1 MGRARLA
8 AGLIVALGLGAS
20 ASAEDDLEKQAA
32 GCQPTPGLRAA
43 EDVRFG
49 RCLFHSR
56 TAFGQD
62 PQGPF
67 ANCATCHYGRDF
79 TDRGTHLVQI
89 TNAAGETVQVLR
101 RTPSLLNAAINFPYT
116 WDGRAATLQDAARGA
131 ILSPVEMNGRSVTD
145 EQLDALAAFMLSLSP
160 PERPLPFPLPLALPS
175 NVGTTRL
182 EVAPAQGPAE
192 TGRPGLLPPEAPL
205 FNCRPFPGPLPLEP
219 GLDPGTARAE
229 VAPTQPAPGPSAPG
243 LRPLPV
249 PPPCPPIGE
258 HILRGQRIFLG
269 KGACATCHTPPTLTN
284 NTITTNQVQ
293 ANFSGK
299 TDRGAGFV
307 GTGPEGHFKVPSL
320 RALDTARP
328 FMHNG
333 ALAKLDQVVRFYNR
347 SLNLNLTPRE
357 VEDLI
362 AYLRTL

>member
-1 MGRARLA
+1 MARGRLA
-8 AGLIVALGLGAS
+8 AILIVALGLGT
-20 ASAEDDLEKQAA
+20 SAEAQDDLEKQAA

-67 ANCATCHYGRDF
+67 ASCATCHYGHEF

-101 RTPSLLNAAINFPYT
+101 RTPSLLNAAVNFPYA
-116 WDGRAATLQDAARGA
+116 WDGRAATLQAAARGA
-131 ILSPVEMNGRSVTD
+131 ILSPVEMNGRFVAD

-160 PERPLPFPLPLALPS
+160 PEGRLPFPLPLVLPS
-175 NVGTTRL
+175 TVGTTRP
-182 EVAPAQGPAE
+182 EVAPTPGPAE
-192 TGRPGLLPPEAPL
+192 TGRPGLLPPEGPI
-205 FNCRPFPGPLPLEP
+205 FNCRPLPGPLPLDA
-219 GLDPGTARAE
+219 GLNPGTTRVE
-229 VAPTQPAPGPSAPG
+229 VTPTPPGPDPSAPG
-243 LRPLPV
+243 LRPVPV

-258 HILRGQRIFLG
+258 HILRGERIFLG
-269 KGACATCHTPPTLTN
+269 RGACATCHTPPTLTN
-284 NTITTNQVQ
+284 NTITTNQVH

-320 RALDTARP
+320 RALDSARP

-347 SLNLNLTPRE
+347 SLNLNLTLRE
-357 VEDLI
+357 IEDLI